1 MTDLLIENTRDAW
14 VNSQRTGTNYGSTNA
29 VHVRAGANERVGLV
43 RPELTSILGRTV
55 LEARL
60 IGRAAAALVAQEF
73 TLTPLAE
80 RFTSGGVKWSNQP
93 DVTAATPVTETI
105 GALVEGDEIEWIVT
119 DHLQA
124 VADGTTWHGWR
135 LETDSS
141 TEGQR
146 FRSNDSGE
154 LAWELHVTLSDVPEI
169 PAGLRPD
176 GGGAVSTSVPVLA
189 WEYADY
195 GGELT
200 GQAEAR
206 IQVDTPA
213 VGVEPDEVA
222 PDFDSGWLVNT
233 EPTFDLDA
241 SAHTPAGDGPHY
253 WRVNVRDAEGNE
265 SGWSDW
271 AEYVVEALPVL
282 VVDSPTGAFGDPSPQ
297 LLAHL
302 ATGTIKAWKATAT
315 GPDRSDVRAETGLTS
330 GAVDWTVPERTDAGK
345 RVFREDE
352 AGWIYLRVWDDVERT
367 TAVGEK
373 AFVDVW
379 IEATW
384 DEDAL
389 LAAPTD
395 LVVTP
400 IAAGDPRREW
410 TWTRAEAADAWLI
423 QVDGVTVARLE
434 PEDVTVVAGDYSWT
448 DNGLVPPLR
457 PHQLRVRAVEAGEVT
472 TPATYADAGE
482 ELHGVWLLPEADGID
497 AVALSGTAVSSFARK
512 DHAATYVTHD
522 GEEIDVVYGTP
533 ARSGRFEGQVH
544 SSSAQDVW
552 DSLDALELLRKARN
566 RMAQLVW
573 GSKSVRARIR
583 DVDATPADEILA
595 GNLLHVVRF
604 AFVEVDG

>member
-29 VHVRAGANERVGLV
+29 VHVRAGANERIGLV

-55 LEARL
+55 EEARFVGRAGAALEAQTL
-60 IGRAAAALVAQEF
+60 

-80 RFTSGGVKWSNQP
+80 RFTSGGAKFANQP
-93 DVTAATPVTETI
+93 DVTAATPVDETI
-105 GALVEGDEIEWIVT
+105 GALAEGDEVEWIVT

-124 VADGTTWHGWR
+124 VADGTPWHGWR
-135 LETDSS
+135 LETDSTS
-141 TEGQR
+141 EGQR

-154 LAWELHVTLSDVPEI
+154 LAWELHITLSDAPEI
-169 PAGLRPD
+169 PAGQRPA

-189 WEYADY
+189 WEYVSAD
-195 GGELT
+195 LT
-200 GQAEAR
+200 DQAEAR

-222 PDFDSGWLVNT
+222 PDFDSGWLTNT

-253 WRVNVRDAEGNE
+253 WRVNVRDTEGNE

-302 ATGTIKAWKATAT
+302 ATGTIKAWKAMAT
-315 GPDRSDVRAETGLTS
+315 GPDRSDVRAETGLTT
-330 GAVDWTVPERTDAGK
+330 GAVDWTVPERTEAGK

-352 AGWIYLRVWDDVERT
+352 AGWIYLRVWDDVERAV
-367 TAVGEK
+367 AVGEK

-379 IEATW
+379 IAATW
-384 DEDAL
+384 DEDL
-389 LAAPTD
+389 GLVEPTD
-395 LVVTP
+395 LDVTP
-400 IAAGDPRREW
+400 IAPGDPRREW
-410 TWTRAEAADAWLI
+410 TWSRAEAADAWLI

-434 PEDVTVVAGDYSWT
+434 PEDVTAVAGDYSWT

-457 PHQLRVRAVEAGEVT
+457 PHQLRVRAIEAGAAS
-472 TPATYADAGE
+472 TPATHADPGE
-482 ELHGVWLLPEADGID
+482 EQHSVWLLPEADGID
-497 AVALSGTAVSSFARK
+497 PVALSGTAVSSFARK

-533 ARSGRFEGQVH
+533 ARTGRFEGQVH
-544 SSSAQDVW
+544 SGSVQDVW
-552 DSLDALELLRKARN
+552 DSLDALELLRKSRN
-566 RMAQLVW
+566 RMVQLVW

-595 GNLLHVVRF
+595 GNLLHAVRF
-604 AFVEVDG
+604 GFVEVDDA